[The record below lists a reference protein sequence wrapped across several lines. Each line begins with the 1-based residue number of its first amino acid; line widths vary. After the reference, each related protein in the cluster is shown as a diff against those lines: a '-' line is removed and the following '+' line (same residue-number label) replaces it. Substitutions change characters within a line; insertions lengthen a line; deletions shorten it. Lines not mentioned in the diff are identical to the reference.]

1 MIERKN
7 GFFTGALVGAL
18 AMLAVI
24 LGLNGGLSTLFRT
37 GDKDG
42 VVSAKTS
49 QKIESIRKIMDEVY
63 LYGEEINEDALQ
75 EAIVKGYVAGLK
87 EPYTIYYNEEETNAL
102 FEATSGEF
110 GGIGVVV
117 TKDLE
122 TGLLT
127 FVTVYEDAPGEAAG
141 FLEGDLV
148 YKVDGEDVT
157 AMDMDTVVSKIRGEI
172 GSTVE
177 ITVLRGENLEEYT
190 AKATRALIEDDTVT
204 YEMKDGKVGYILL
217 SGFED
222 VTYEQFEEALTD
234 LRNQNMQGLVVDL
247 RGNPGGNLS
256 TVCDVLDLILPEGTI
271 VSTKDR
277 NGKGETYKS
286 DEERQLNVPLV
297 VLINEYSASAAEIFA
312 GAVKDYEI
320 GTLVGMTTYGKGIVQ
335 NVYKLRDGTSLKI
348 TSSEYFTPSGTNIH
362 GVGVK
367 PDVEVKYEYDA
378 ANPEWDN
385 QLEKALE
392 VLKNKM

>member
-1 MIERKN
+1 MERKN

-24 LGLNGGLSTLFRT
+24 LGLNGGPSIFSKI
-37 GDKDG
+37 GGKDG
-42 VVSAKTS
+42 VVSVKTS

-63 LYGEEINEDALQ
+63 LYGDEINEDALQ
-75 EAIVKGYVAGLK
+75 EAIVKGYVKGLK
-87 EPYTIYYNEEETNAL
+87 EPYTVYYNEEETNAL
-102 FEATSGEF
+102 FQATSGEF

-117 TKDLE
+117 TEDLE

-148 YKVDGEDVT
+148 YKVNGEDIT
-157 AMDMDTVVSKIRGEI
+157 GMDMDTVISKIRGKI
-172 GSTVE
+172 GTTVE

-190 AKATRALIEDDTVT
+190 ATATRALIKDDTVT
-204 YEMKDGKVGYILL
+204 SEMKDGKVGYILL
-217 SGFED
+217 SSFED
-222 VTYEQFEEALTD
+222 VTYDQFEEALTD
-234 LRNQNMQGLVVDL
+234 LSNQNMQGLVVDL

-286 DEERQLNVPLV
+286 DEERQLNIPLV

-312 GAVKDYEI
+312 GAVKDYGI

-348 TSSEYFTPSGTNIH
+348 TGSEYFTPNGTSIH

>member
-1 MIERKN
+1 MERKN

-234 LRNQNMQGLVVDL
+234 LSNQNMQGLVVDL

>member
-1 MIERKN
+1 MERKN

-24 LGLNGGLSTLFRT
+24 LGLNGGLSTLFHT

-234 LRNQNMQGLVVDL
+234 LSNQNMQGLVVDL